1 MKQNTLELANSPAL
15 RRGQRALTNSS
26 MDSQVTS
33 SDFEDSDSDNTVKVS
48 DEDSMGPREAS
59 PIALMKGVPREP
71 TMKEV

>member
-1 MKQNTLELANSPAL
+1 
-15 RRGQRALTNSS
+15 